1 MTISRAIS
9 WLAAKHPDAVAV
21 RDDTTALTWRQL
33 ALRTNRLARAYAELG
48 VGVDSL
54 VTVALTNQVAFVES
68 CIAVW
73 KLGATPQPLSY
84 RLPPAERAAV
94 LALARPALV
103 IGLPPDPA
111 TPPAEGATP
120 SAEPAAPSGW
130 PVRQAAPPAA
140 SAAPPHLPSDFAPRA
155 DLSDAELPDA
165 AAASWKAP
173 TSSGSTGRPKLIL
186 AAASAHIDPEGRVA
200 SFVPAHAVQ
209 LVAGPLFH
217 SAPFTYAMRGLMTG
231 HTLVILPRFD
241 ERQWL
246 DAVGRHGVTWAPLVP
261 TMMNRIW
268 RLPQREK
275 DAADLSSLDSILHIG
290 SACPPTLKRAWID
303 WIGPDRVTEVY
314 AGTESQGITT
324 ISGGEWL
331 EHPGS
336 VGRPGGG
343 SEMQIWGPDDA
354 PLPVGETGRIMMRRS
369 GGPTYS
375 YRGSVAGP
383 RPDGWDTLGDLGH
396 LDADGYL
403 YVADRADDLII
414 TGGANVYPAEVEA
427 VLEEHP
433 GIRSAV
439 VFGLPGDDL
448 GEVVAALV
456 DVGGAPAGAAAS
468 AAARDGGGA
477 RRGGAAAGDG
487 SGARRDGAAVGNGRD
502 PRREGADALTEVE
515 LLDWLRPRLDPEK
528 RPRRIEFTDEPVRD
542 DAGKAR
548 RHLLRAERG
557 ARGAAGLGD

>member
-1 MTISRAIS
+1 MSISRAIS
-9 WLAAKHPDAVAV
+9 WLAAEHPDTIAA
-21 RDDTTALTWRQL
+21 RDDDTALTWREL
-33 ALRTNRLARAYAELG
+33 DLRTNRLARAYAELG
-48 VGVDSL
+48 VGVDSF
-54 VTVALTNQVAFVES
+54 VTVALPNSVEFVES
-68 CIAVW
+68 CVAAW

-103 IGLPPDPA
+103 VGLDAAPGTAVPA
-111 TPPAEGATP
+111 AAASPTTAAQPGGVATP
-120 SAEPAAPSGW
+120 SAATSIA
-130 PVRQAAPPAA
+130 V
-140 SAAPPHLPSDFAPRA
+140 PHLPPGFAPRA

-186 AAASAHIDPEGRVA
+186 AAASAHVDPEGRVA
-200 SFVPAHAVQ
+200 SFVPAQAVQ
-209 LVAGPLFH
+209 LVSGPLFH

-241 ERQWL
+241 ERRVL
-246 DAVGRHGVTWAPLVP
+246 EAIGLHRITWAPLVP

-268 RLPQREK
+268 RLPAAVK
-275 DAADLSSLDSILHIG
+275 DASDLGSLESILHIG
-290 SACPPTLKRAWID
+290 SACPPWLKRAFID
-303 WIGPDRVTEVY
+303 WIGPDRVVEVY
-314 AGTESQGITT
+314 AGTESQGIST
-324 ISGGEWL
+324 ITGGEWL

-336 VGRPGGG
+336 VGRPGAG
-343 SEMQIWGPDDA
+343 SEMQIWGPDDR
-354 PLPVGETGRIMMRRS
+354 PLPIGETGRIMMRRS

-375 YRGSVAGP
+375 YRGSAAQL

-414 TGGANVYPAEVEA
+414 TGGVNVYPAEVEG

-439 VFGLPGDDL
+439 VFGLPDDDL
-448 GEVVAALV
+448 GEVVVALV
-456 DVGGAPAGAAAS
+456 DVGGVSAGPAGV
-468 AAARDGGGA
+468 
-477 RRGGAAAGDG
+477 GGAAADPTGMVSGVRADG
-487 SGARRDGAAVGNGRD
+487 TVLGVGQPVTEAAL
-502 PRREGADALTEVE
+502 LT
-515 LLDWLRPRLDPEK
+515 WLRPRLDPEK
-528 RPRRIEFTDEPVRD
+528 RPRRIEFTTEPVRD
-542 DAGKAR
+542 DAGKVR

-557 ARGAAGLGD
+557 ERAERAERGAPPSYS